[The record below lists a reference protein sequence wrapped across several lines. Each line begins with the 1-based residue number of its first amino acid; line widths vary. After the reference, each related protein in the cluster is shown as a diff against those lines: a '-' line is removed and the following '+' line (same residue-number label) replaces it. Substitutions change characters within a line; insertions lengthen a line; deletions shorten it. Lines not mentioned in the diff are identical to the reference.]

1 MWYTYSVGVDLMCS
15 IWSVT
20 YRPNFIIFIQ
30 YSLNYFLS
38 TSFRDQDITQNS
50 IWEYLKLEIRV

>member
-15 IWSVT
+15 IWSVI

-38 TSFRDQDITQNS
+38 MSFRDQDITQNS
-50 IWEYLKLEIRV
+50 IWEYLKLEIGV

>member
-1 MWYTYSVGVDLMCS
+1 MWYTYSVGADLMCS
-15 IWSVT
+15 NWSVI